1 MAAPRALW
9 KGYLKLGNITFTVK
23 LASAVTEASKIRLRT
38 LNRKTRQPVKAVYV
52 DEETG
57 EPVEREDQVK
67 GYELDKGEY
76 LLIEPEEIDKLKKA
90 GEHKLEI
97 DGFVDR
103 SSVSSLYREKPYYVT
118 PGDRLASEP
127 YGLIRAALENEHVSA
142 VGRIVMQQ
150 RERSALLE
158 SLGGGLVVTLLR
170 QANEIVADKNYFE
183 KIPEAR
189 TDPEL
194 ADIAGMLIDRKKTH
208 FNPSSF
214 TDRYEDA
221 LVAMLEAKKKG
232 KKPPK
237 AAPRPKENVVNLA
250 AILKKSL
257 AQEGGDRKKRRKA
270 A

>member
-23 LASAVTEASKIRLRT
+23 LAGAVSEAGKIRFRT

-57 EPVEREDQVK
+57 EPVERQDQVK
-67 GYELDKGEY
+67 GYELDNGEY

-90 GEHKLEI
+90 GEHRLEI

-103 SSVSSLYREKPYYVT
+103 SSVSSLYREKPYYLF

-127 YGLIRAALENEHVSA
+127 YELIREALENEHVGA
-142 VGRIVMQQ
+142 IGRIAMQQ
-150 RERSALLE
+150 RERSILVE

-170 QANEIVADKNYFE
+170 QANEIVAEKNYFE
-183 KIPEAR
+183 KIPKA
-189 TDPEL
+189 TIDPEL
-194 ADIAGMLIDRKKTH
+194 AEIAGMLIDRKKTH
-208 FNPSSF
+208 FEPSSF

-221 LVAMLEAKKKG
+221 LVAMIEAKKKG

-250 AILKKSL
+250 ALLKKSL
-257 AQEGGDRKKRRKA
+257 AQEHEPKKRRKA

>member
-1 MAAPRALW
+1 MAAPRAMW

-23 LASAVTEASKIRLRT
+23 LAGAVTEAGKIHFRT
-38 LNRKTRQPVKAVYV
+38 LNRKTRQPVKAIYV

-57 EPVEREDQVK
+57 EPVEREDQLK
-67 GYELDKGEY
+67 GYELGKGEY

-90 GEHKLEI
+90 GEHRLEI

-103 SSVSSLYREKPYYVT
+103 SAVSSLYREKPYYLI

-127 YGLIRAALENEHVSA
+127 YELIRAALENERVSA

-150 RERSALLE
+150 RERSVLIE
-158 SLGGGLVVTLLR
+158 SLGGGMVVTLLR
-170 QANEIVADKNYFE
+170 QANEVVAEKNYFE

-189 TDPEL
+189 LDPEL
-194 ADIAGMLIDRKKTH
+194 GDIAGMLIDRKKTH
-208 FNPSSF
+208 FDPSSF

-250 AILKKSL
+250 ALLKKSL
-257 AQEGGDRKKRRKA
+257 AQEAGDKKKRRKA